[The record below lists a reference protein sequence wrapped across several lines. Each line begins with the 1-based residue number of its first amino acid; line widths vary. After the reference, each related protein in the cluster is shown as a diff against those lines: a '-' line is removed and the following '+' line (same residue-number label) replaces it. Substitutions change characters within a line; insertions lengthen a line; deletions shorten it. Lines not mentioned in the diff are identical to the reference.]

1 MPTPDE
7 QPAPQPAVPIPDT
20 TAADMGTLVGMG
32 VVDPQPTPSPEPPP
46 PPNYDTMATE
56 TPPQ

>member
-1 MPTPDE
+1 MPTQDE

-46 PPNYDTMATE
+46 PPNYDGLVVE
-56 TPPQ
+56 SP

>member
-32 VVDPQPTPSPEPPP
+32 VVEPQPEPSPEPPP
-46 PPNYDTMATE
+46 PPNYDGMAVE
-56 TPPQ
+56 TP